1 MAGIGFTL
9 QNLLKNDSF
18 ISRIKAYSYSALIS
32 SGPWIYSLLSFL
44 IISFF
49 VTADIEMNKIFQVTV
64 IYVFAFSQVISGIFQ
79 LIATRVIADYIYAGK
94 FEMISAVYLNTITVL
109 SPLLFIFGFLIF
121 GSSKL
126 DVAYAIISTMLF
138 VLMGLIWIQ
147 LIILTACR
155 DFGSISFKF
164 AVGFM
169 LSVLVSTIFGSKFG
183 FIFYFLGF
191 TSGIL
196 YIFVSLHN
204 EILNEFGSES
214 ACPAIIKDL
223 PKFKK
228 YYILMGVGLFFNLG
242 IWADKFIFWMAGSV
256 PGALGAGHNIC
267 GFLYENSIYDRMNLV
282 LVVILIPVMA
292 VFTLTVETNFY
303 VKFRNFYK
311 SITEKESLDSINS
324 NLEIMKTSM
333 MKGTYSIL
341 KITVPMAF
349 VIIVFSDAIMDVLKL
364 PAEFQLNW
372 SVFTIGSLIHS
383 FFLLSMVFLMY
394 FDFLREAFIS
404 VSVFLV
410 SNILLNIFGLYFFG
424 LKFMGFGYA
433 AAVSIAFITS
443 AYFLKIR
450 MNRLLYHTFER
461 ERIPGE
467 IIVDIRK
474 GS

>member
-1 MAGIGFTL
+1 
-9 QNLLKNDSF
+9 
-18 ISRIKAYSYSALIS
+18 
-32 SGPWIYSLLSFL
+32 
-44 IISFF
+44 
-49 VTADIEMNKIFQVTV
+49 
-64 IYVFAFSQVISGIFQ
+64 
-79 LIATRVIADYIYAGK
+79 
-94 FEMISAVYLNTITVL
+94 MISAVYLNTITVL